1 MNDQVKYK
9 SGGVR
14 NTFFGRLT
22 LLLVCMVCAVSAIA
36 QTRTITGTISDEA
49 GEPMTGVT
57 VRVKGTDNATAT
69 NVEGMFSIKAARG
82 AVLDFSFIGY
92 LPQSISIGDHTQI
105 DITMQP
111 DVKSLDEVVVVA
123 YGSQKKSSIT
133 GAISQVNSEELSK
146 RPVSSVTAA
155 LEGNTPGISVSS
167 SYGAAGSAPSITIR
181 GVGTVTGTNSP
192 LYVIDGVPFDGSI
205 NELNPED
212 VESMSVLK
220 DAASAALYG
229 NRAANGVIL
238 ITTKKAKAERISLTF
253 KTNQGWYQRGIP
265 EYDVLGPDQWM
276 TSMFNAVRNY
286 QYSSNVAKNGHD
298 AALAAATKY
307 AQEST
312 MDDMVKLNIY
322 NVANDKLFMAD
333 GSINPQASILPGYL
347 GDIDWYDQVIQNGYR
362 GEYLFSGS
370 GASDRSDY
378 FFSLGYLDE
387 NGYVKNNNFSRISG
401 RSTVNLR
408 PTKWLRT
415 GLNLYATYQKS
426 SNAKGAGDDSGSYT
440 NAFSYCRS
448 IAPVYPVHL
457 HYTNDGI
464 TDPSLNGQYILDGA
478 GNPQWDPGF
487 YNVETEDGT
496 VTQIQTRNQNTGR
509 HMIWENEVNKD
520 NNKRT
525 TLNGIAYVDFML
537 PYNIIATV
545 KGSLNLRHYENKEYN
560 SSIIGDGASNNGRY
574 KYVGY
579 DYRSYNLQQQLRWNY
594 TFDRKHNV
602 EVLLGHENYD
612 WKRTYHY
619 DYKTNEILLGGS
631 FPSNFTVLT
640 SMTGYNDTYKTE
652 SYLGRVQYNYD
663 DRYNLEASFRR
674 DGSSRFANG
683 HRWGNF
689 GSVGANWVFSNEEFM
704 NSYPWINKGKIR
716 ADWGRV
722 ANDAGVDYYAYMAL
736 LGLNKYGGEGA
747 VVMTQK
753 PAYDLTWE
761 TGESWGIALETRLF
775 NRWNFNIEY
784 YHRVNKD
791 LLFSVNDPA
800 SAGSTDTGTSSATH
814 YINFGKI
821 ANYGIEINT
830 DVDVYTNKDWTVNL
844 GFNLTTLKNKVLTL
858 PEAYRTDGYR
868 SGSYL
873 IKEGTSRYEW
883 NTYTYCGVDMTDGN
897 ALYLPDFDRYYIQDG
912 DNIIGTK
919 DDDHSK
925 LAEANWRKVG
935 DNYYVTNPSSYGSR
949 TYKGTALPSV
959 YGSFQG
965 NFRYKN
971 FTLSALFTYSL
982 GGKVMDGVYN
992 SLMSFSGNPTQLHQD
1007 VLNSWTPDM
1016 ALPAD
1021 APNRINTSINP
1032 QLNQETYST
1041 NNTTSDRWLTNR
1053 NYLVLKNLNC
1063 AYRIP
1068 RKLLRKIDLQGATVS
1083 FACEN
1088 VFTKTARKGMD
1099 AQMSLG
1105 GSQSNYLTTPRVY
1118 TFSLSLNI

>member
-1 MNDQVKYK
+1 MK
-9 SGGVR
+9 SITR
-14 NTFFGRLT
+14 I
-22 LLLVCMVCAVSAIA
+22 LLLVVCALWAIEASAQA
-36 QTRTITGTISDEA
+36 RNITGKVTDETGDPMA
-49 GEPMTGVT
+49 GVAVM
-57 VRVKGTDNATAT
+57 VKGTSTGIATDIDG
-69 NVEGMFSIKAARG
+69 NYSIKASKG
-82 AVLDFSFIGY
+82 AVLEFSYIGY
-92 LPQSISIGDHTQI
+92 MTQSITIGERSVI
-105 DITMQP
+105 NVTMKE
-111 DVKSLDEVVVVA
+111 DVKALDEVVVVA
-123 YGSQKKSSIT
+123 YGTQKKSSIT
-133 GAISQVNSEELSK
+133 GAITQVNSEALAK

-155 LEGNTPGISVSS
+155 LEGNTPGISVSGN
-167 SYGAAGSAPSITIR
+167 YGAAGSSPTITIR

-192 LYVIDGVPFDGSI
+192 LYVIDGVPFDGNI
-205 NELNPED
+205 TDLNPED

-238 ITTKKAKAERISLTF
+238 ITTKKAKAEKISITF

-276 TSMFNAVRNY
+276 TTMFNAVRNF
-286 QYSSNVAKNGHD
+286 QYSSNVAKNGHE
-298 AALAAATKY
+298 AALTAATQY
-307 AQEST
+307 AQKNT
-312 MDDMVKLNIY
+312 MDDIIKLNIY
-322 NVANDKLFMAD
+322 NIANDDLFMAD
-333 GSINPQASILPGYL
+333 GSLNPQASILSGYR
-347 GDIDWYDQVIQNGYR
+347 GDIDWYDQVIRNGYR
-362 GEYLFSGS
+362 GEYLLSGS
-370 GASDRSDY
+370 GASERSDY

-387 NGYVKNNNFSRISG
+387 NGYVKNNDFSRISG

-415 GLNLYATYQKS
+415 GFNVNATYQKS

-440 NAFSYCRS
+440 NAFNYCRT
-448 IAPVYPVHL
+448 IAPIYPVHL

-478 GNPQWDPGF
+478 GKPQWDPGF
-487 YNVETEDGT
+487 YNIETEDGKT
-496 VTQIQTRNQNTGR
+496 TQIQTRNQNSGR

-520 NNKRT
+520 VNKRT
-525 TLNGIAYVDFML
+525 TLNGIAYMDFML
-537 PYNIIATV
+537 PYNIVATV
-545 KGSLNLRHYENKEYN
+545 KGSLNLRHSENKVYN

-579 DYRSYNLQQQLRWNY
+579 DYRSYNLQEQLRWNY
-594 TFDRKHNV
+594 TFDRKHTV

-612 WKRTYHY
+612 WKRSYHY
-619 DYKTNEILLGGS
+619 DYKTNEILLGGD
-631 FPSNFTVLT
+631 FPSNFTTLT
-640 SMTGYNDTYKTE
+640 TMNGYDDRYKTE

-663 DRYNLEASFRR
+663 DRYNFEASFRR
-674 DGSSRFANG
+674 DGSSRFADGN
-683 HRWGNF
+683 RWGNF
-689 GSVGANWVFSNEEFM
+689 GSVGANWVFTNENFM
-704 NSYPWINKGKIR
+704 KSYPWVNTGKIR

-736 LGLNKYGGEGA
+736 LGLYKYGGEGA

-761 TGESWGIALETRLF
+761 TGESWGVALETRLF
-775 NRWNFNIEY
+775 NRWNLNIEY
-784 YHRVNKD
+784 YHRTNKD

-800 SAGSTDTGTSSATH
+800 SAGSTDPDTSSATH
-814 YINFGKI
+814 YVNFGKI

-830 DVDVYTNKDWTVNL
+830 DVDVFTNKDWTVNL
-844 GFNLTTLKNKVLTL
+844 GFNLTTLKNKVVEL
-858 PEAYRTDGYR
+858 PEAYKKDGYR
-868 SGSYL
+868 SGSVL

-883 NTYTYCGVDMTDGN
+883 NTYSYCGVDMTDGN
-897 ALYLPDFDRYYIQDG
+897 ALYRPDFDRYYIEDG
-912 DNIIGTK
+912 GNIIGTK
-919 DDDHSK
+919 EDHTK
-925 LAEANWRKVG
+925 LAEANWRKIG
-935 DNYYVTNPSSYGSR
+935 DEYYVTNASSYGSR

-971 FTLSALFTYSL
+971 FSISALFTYSL

-992 SLMSFSGNPTQLHQD
+992 NLMSFSGNPTQLHKD

-1016 ALPAD
+1016 ALSAD

-1041 NNTTSDRWLTNR
+1041 NNATSDRWLTSR
-1053 NYLVLKNLNC
+1053 DYIVFKNLNC
-1063 AYRIP
+1063 AYRFP
-1068 RKLLRKIDLQGATVS
+1068 RELLRKIDLQGATVS
-1083 FACEN
+1083 FSCEN
-1088 VFTKTARKGMD
+1088 LFTKTARKGMD
-1099 AQMSLG
+1099 AQMSLS